1 LLLLAFW
8 CFCHAPDVYQ
18 SSDKLAVL
26 VTDAYPSSNKLLA
39 MLVMPHRSSDK
50 LACLQK
56 KVG

>member
-1 LLLLAFW
+1 
-8 CFCHAPDVYQ
+8 
-18 SSDKLAVL
+18 VL
-26 VTDAYPSSNKLLA
+26 VTDVYPSSNKLLA